1 MIGDDFRHA
10 GEITETTDSDSYD
23 LSHITD
29 HLPVQEVP
37 IGSIEHGL
45 FLRGTGTDP
54 AHVQLLLEAA
64 HSGEL
69 PPILVQKRNLR
80 IVDGLHRLEAAKLRG
95 EKMIRARLINCSDE
109 DAFILAVKSN
119 TLHGLPLSRAD
130 RILGAKRILT
140 WHPDWSDRAIG
151 AAAGLSAKTIAS
163 LRYHSA
169 GSTQQ
174 SGKRLGRDGKRRPL
188 SSSEGRRRA
197 AEYIAA
203 RPDASLRD
211 VARATDVSLGTAHD
225 VRARMRRGA
234 DPVLVDVRG
243 SHSEQVMELPAVGPS
258 AGHQPPADIPRP
270 RGMRRDVQQPTW
282 GAVSP
287 KLAKDPSLK
296 YSERGKDFF
305 RWMTQHATK
314 MEGWRD
320 FIDTVPA
327 HWMKDLSVIASDIAG
342 EWHEFAEQLKNHL
355 EQAV

>member
-1 MIGDDFRHA
+1 MTAHDFIQAREA
-10 GEITETTDSDSYD
+10 AETTDSDSCD
-23 LSHITD
+23 LLHMTD
-29 HLPVQEVP
+29 QLPVLDVP
-37 IGSIEHGL
+37 VRSIEHGL
-45 FLRGTGTDP
+45 FLRGSGTDS

-64 HSGEL
+64 SSGEL
-69 PPILVQKRNLR
+69 PPILVQKETLR

-95 EKMIRARLINCSDE
+95 EEMIRARLINCSDE

-151 AAAGLSAKTIAS
+151 AAAGLGAKTVAS
-163 LRYHSA
+163 LRCDSV
-169 GSTQQ
+169 SDTQQ

-203 RPDASLRD
+203 RPDASLRE

-243 SHSEQVMELPAVGPS
+243 SLSRQVMEFPAPQPS
-258 AGHQPPADIPRP
+258 AGNQPPGDIPRP
-270 RGMRRDVQQPTW
+270 RGIRREVRPATW
-282 GAVSP
+282 GAVSV
-287 KLAKDPSLK
+287 KLANDPSLK

-305 RWMTQHATK
+305 RWMSQHAGK

-320 FIDTVPA
+320 LIDTIPA
-327 HWMKDLSVIASDIAG
+327 HWMKDLSVIASGIAN
-342 EWHEFAEQLKNHL
+342 EWHEFAEQLKDHL